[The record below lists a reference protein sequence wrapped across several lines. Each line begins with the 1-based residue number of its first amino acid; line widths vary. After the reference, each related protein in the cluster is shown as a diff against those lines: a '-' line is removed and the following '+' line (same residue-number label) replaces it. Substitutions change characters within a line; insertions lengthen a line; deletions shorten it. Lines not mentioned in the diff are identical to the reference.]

1 MSHHAGFPAAVRT
14 VGLFCALALGGCSTV
29 QFGSSPLLS
38 AQTPPATGPVG
49 SAQEPQPEGSLPPNA
64 DTAGW
69 TQNGVGATQTNYGSL
84 TFKP

>member
-1 MSHHAGFPAAVRT
+1 M
-14 VGLFCALALGGCSTV
+14 LALGGCDM